1 MTPHD
6 NGHSGGRP
14 TRRHGRSLARSAVIG
29 SIALAVALIPAGP
42 ASATVHEIVAQW
54 CSGHEPL
61 EPRGISGGSAADNF
75 AQPLNSN
82 GFIQGTVPF
91 DPDGPAGPAAP
102 GLLVNFNYDH
112 PAAKVVGTGVY
123 VLIDPEVPLYL
134 ELIEP
139 DPRFP
144 AFQRCP
150 RLVTG

>member
-6 NGHSGGRP
+6 NGHGGNRL

-54 CSGHEPL
+54 CSGHQPL

-82 GFIQGTVPF
+82 VFIQGTVPF
-91 DPDGPAGPAAP
+91 TGAAGP
-102 GLLVNFNYDH
+102 GLLVNFNFDH
-112 PAAKVVGTGVY
+112 PASKVVGTGVFI
-123 VLIDPEVPLYL
+123 VIGSTPAGPLYL
-134 ELIEP
+134 QLIQP

-144 AFQRCP
+144 AFQHCP